1 MKTAGRCTEN
11 SHYNFLL
18 RYPADQWSHYEPI
31 DGNGVVLALRDQSRF
46 HLPPQIRVGGGV
58 GQPSDA
64 DESRNETLEE
74 DFQAG
79 LNSLNEYGH
88 AKNVT
93 VLSKT
98 AAKVEGR
105 SAIASTIRYEDSATH
120 TVWFHK
126 EVLIHSNGDSPRY
139 FLELRCAPEDVPAL
153 VPLFDRVFKTFR
165 ILGPPA

>member
-1 MKTAGRCTEN
+1 MLVFLVLNSSGTVSSQTGSENRWTLYRN
-11 SHYNFLL
+11 SHYSFLL

-31 DGNGVVLALRDQSRF
+31 DGNGVVLAPRDQSRF

-64 DESRNETLEE
+64 DEFRNETLEE

-105 SAIASTIRYEDSATH
+105 SAIRQHDPLRR
-120 TVWFHK
+120 F
-126 EVLIHSNGDSPRY
+126 SNSCGVVS
-139 FLELRCAPEDVPAL
+139 
-153 VPLFDRVFKTFR
+153 
-165 ILGPPA
+165 